1 MKLGIMQ
8 PYFFPYLGYFELIER
23 TDRWVVF
30 DVVQYNTKSWMSRN
44 RILHPK
50 KGWQYIGVPVCKAPR
65 GTHIRHIRVHNMEF
79 ALARILGQLDHY
91 KKHAPHFRRVVEL
104 VQAAFN
110 ATESDRLLDLN
121 MVSLEATCSYLGIDF
136 NWSPCSEMNL
146 DLGGIEH
153 PGQWALRIASQL
165 GAQEYI
171 NPPGGRNLFDHSEW
185 AKAGICLE
193 FNGLPSL
200 RYQCDPYEFIEH
212 LSILDVLMWNEPNRV
227 TATWR
232 NSKQ

>member
-1 MKLGIMQ
+1 
-8 PYFFPYLGYFELIER
+8 
-23 TDRWVVF
+23 
-30 DVVQYNTKSWMSRN
+30 
-44 RILHPK
+44 
-50 KGWQYIGVPVCKAPR
+50 
-65 GTHIRHIRVHNMEF
+65 MEF